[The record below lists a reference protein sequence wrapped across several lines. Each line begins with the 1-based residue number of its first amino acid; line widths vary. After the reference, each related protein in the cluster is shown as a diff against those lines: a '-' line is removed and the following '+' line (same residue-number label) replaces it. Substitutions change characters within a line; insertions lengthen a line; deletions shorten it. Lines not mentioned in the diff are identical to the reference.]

1 MKALA
6 IIANFF
12 IPGLGSLFINHYWQG
27 ALQLL
32 LYVIGI
38 MTAFFLIGF
47 VFILIAWIWG
57 LVTAIQYQDKPM
69 TIVVQQ
75 QTQQQEK

>member
-1 MKALA
+1 MKVLA

-32 LYVIGI
+32 LCIFGI
-38 MTAFFLIGF
+38 LTTFFLIGF
-47 VFILIAWIWG
+47 GFIFIAWVWG
-57 LVTAIQYQDKPM
+57 LVTAIKYEDKPM
-69 TIVVQQ
+69 TIIVQN
-75 QTQQQEK
+75 QEKE